1 MYFMNNTK
9 YIKVQALIFHKAQ
22 HIYFL
27 KDRVFK
33 GYVNSIYM
41 KIVIEAQI
49 KS

>member
-1 MYFMNNTK
+1 MNNTK
-9 YIKVQALIFHKAQ
+9 YTKVKALIVHKAQ

-33 GYVNSIYM
+33 SYVNSIYM